1 MKLRSNLFSEPPC
14 SDAIAWLEKER
25 DAATAWAADCAAGGT
40 KAELVAQ
47 ADWIRVHIPV
57 LVTIEST

>member
-25 DAATAWAADCAAGGT
+25 DATWIT
-40 KAELVAQ
+40 KATKPELVAQ
-47 ADWIRVHIPV
+47 ANWIRVHIPV